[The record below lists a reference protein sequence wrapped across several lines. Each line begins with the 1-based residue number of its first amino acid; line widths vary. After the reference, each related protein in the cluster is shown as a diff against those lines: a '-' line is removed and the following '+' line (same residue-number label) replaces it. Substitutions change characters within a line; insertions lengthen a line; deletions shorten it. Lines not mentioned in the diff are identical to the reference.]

1 MGHFALF
8 GSDATSGSLQLKY
21 DGVRPAKPG
30 YVPMQKKGSIVLGI
44 SGDNSADGAGQFFE
58 GAMASGAATAIT
70 LNPLQGNIIGAG
82 YGK

>member
-1 MGHFALF
+1 
-8 GSDATSGSLQLKY
+8 
-21 DGVRPAKPG
+21 
-30 YVPMQKKGSIVLGI
+30 MQKKGSIVLGI